1 MTEKTAEKTAETLRT
16 LVDRCR
22 DQLEGDLCELVA
34 ELGLALIEGA
44 RVLVASSRDDAR
56 RHACINLQFELRN
69 HWAKA
74 APALK
79 EALARRRKPAP
90 KAGQSNYGD
99 AGNLQIVTDDE
110 TSIQLAMRSV
120 VDRVNAACSE
130 ESGSL
135 ERRVSYLVLRGAMA
149 QGDAS
154 FRVSSLCDCL
164 QSACAEVV
172 ADAGQRIVLMQ
183 LMGEHMASELPQLFR
198 ATNEILYEAD
208 ILPRLKRSYQGT
220 VPVDPNTLA
229 AESTKMAGKLEM
241 LVKARTQ
248 ARGATKVAD
257 GAAASQAFF
266 LSLKSLQKDAVK
278 ASSNALTNVVKIAR
292 DSEGARHVGV
302 QESVTLDIV
311 AELFDLIFGDKSVA
325 EGIKELVARL
335 QTPVLK
341 VAMLNQRFFADRS
354 HPARLFLDS
363 ISGIAIRWGKVVNAN
378 DPFYRKL
385 SELVDRIQHTY
396 DGDVAVFE
404 AANTELA
411 EFLVE
416 REEIEAE
423 ENRILAEAVRARE
436 EEMHQQRAAQL
447 RAQRTADQLLAP
459 LITHG
464 IPTEIGHFL
473 LTYWR
478 DVLQGRVYASGAES
492 QAVSGT
498 LQAAA
503 DLLWTVTPKH
513 KPEDRQRQA
522 AALPSLLKRLNAGFE
537 EIGTSAN
544 ERSAFMD
551 ILVDLQ
557 LAALRADAKVASKAG
572 AKDGAKD
579 GAKEPPK
586 ELPKPPVISGGPTL
600 QVSHST
606 ASGVRVQ
613 DISLPGGDSA
623 GEDGTPDSANLR
635 RVRQLVRGDWVDF
648 TTAGQDRRE
657 RLTWINPS
665 RTLLLF
671 SNSASA
677 CAISITPEALAVR
690 LKNQTASLVKADSP
704 IFERALHGA
713 VQSLEN
719 AG

>member
-1 MTEKTAEKTAETLRT
+1 MTEKSAETLRT

-22 DQLEGDLCELVA
+22 DQLEGDLCEMVA
-34 ELGLALIEGA
+34 ELGPALIEGA
-44 RVLVASSRDDAR
+44 RVLVAGTRDDAR
-56 RHACINLQFELRN
+56 RHAGINLQFELRN

-90 KAGQSNYGD
+90 KPGQNYGD
-99 AGNLQIVTDDE
+99 VENLQIVTDDE
-110 TSIQLAMRSV
+110 TSIQLAMRGV

-130 ESGSL
+130 ESGAL

-172 ADAGQRIVLMQ
+172 ADAGQRIVLLQ

-198 ATNEILYEAD
+198 AINEILYEAD

-220 VPVDPNTLA
+220 TPVDPNTIA

-248 ARGATKVAD
+248 ARGATKATD

-266 LSLKSLQKDAVK
+266 LSLKALQKDAAK
-278 ASSNALTNVVKIAR
+278 EPSSALTNVVKLAR

-325 EGIKELVARL
+325 EGIKVLVARL

-363 ISGIAIRWGKVVNAN
+363 ISGIAIRWGKVVNAD

-404 AANTELA
+404 AANAELA
-411 EFLVE
+411 DFLAE
-416 REEIEAE
+416 REAIEAE

-436 EEMHQQRAAQL
+436 EEMRQQRAAQL

-459 LITHG
+459 LIAHG
-464 IPTEIGHFL
+464 IPTEIANFL

-478 DVLQGRVYASGAES
+478 DVLQGRVFASGAES
-492 QAVSGT
+492 PAVSGT

-544 ERSAFMD
+544 ERGAFMD
-551 ILVDLQ
+551 ILMDLQ
-557 LAALRADAKVASKAG
+557 LAALRADQRPASKAEAKGG

-579 GAKEPPK
+579 GAKEPAK
-586 ELPKPPVISGGPTL
+586 EAPQAPVAGSGPTL

-606 ASGVRVQ
+606 ATGVRVQ

-623 GEDGTPDSANLR
+623 GEAGTPDSANLR

-648 TTAGQDRRE
+648 ITAGQSRRE

-690 LKNQTASLVKADSP
+690 LKNQTASLVKPDSP

-719 AG
+719 LA

>member
-1 MTEKTAEKTAETLRT
+1 MTEKTAETLRT

-22 DQLEGDLCELVA
+22 DQVEGDLCELVA
-34 ELGLALIEGA
+34 ELGPALIEGA

-90 KAGQSNYGD
+90 RAGQNYGD
-99 AGNLQIVTDDE
+99 VENLQIVTDDE
-110 TSIQLAMRSV
+110 TSMQLAMRGV
-120 VDRVNAACSE
+120 VDRVNSACSE
-130 ESGSL
+130 ESSSL
-135 ERRVSYLVLRGAMA
+135 ERRVSYLVLRGAMV
-149 QGDAS
+149 QGDGS

-172 ADAGQRIVLMQ
+172 ADVGQRIVLMQ

-198 ATNEILYEAD
+198 AINEILYEAD

-220 VPVDPNTLA
+220 TPVDPNTIA

-248 ARGATKVAD
+248 ARGATKTTDA
-257 GAAASQAFF
+257 AAASQAFF

-278 ASSNALTNVVKIAR
+278 ASNNALTNVVKLAR

-325 EGIKELVARL
+325 EGIKTLVARL

-363 ISGIAIRWGKVVNAN
+363 ISGIAIRWGKVVDAN

-404 AANTELA
+404 AANAELSS
-411 EFLVE
+411 FLAE

-423 ENRILAEAVRARE
+423 ESRVLAEAVRARE
-436 EEMHQQRAAQL
+436 EDLRLQRAAQL

-464 IPTEIGHFL
+464 IPTGIAHFL

-492 QAVSGT
+492 AAATST
-498 LQAAA
+498 LQVVA

-522 AALPSLLKRLNAGFE
+522 AALPALLKRLNAGFE

-551 ILVDLQ
+551 MLVELQ
-557 LAALRADAKVASKAG
+557 LAALRADLRGAGKA
-572 AKDGAKD
+572 A
-579 GAKEPPK
+579 EPK
-586 ELPKPPVISGGPTL
+586 EAPDAPVISSGPTL

-613 DISLPGGDSA
+613 DISLPGGEGTS
-623 GEDGTPDSANLR
+623 EESTPDSANLR

-648 TTAGQDRRE
+648 MTAGQSRRE

-690 LKNQTASLVKADSP
+690 LRNLTASLVKPDSP

-713 VQSLEN
+713 VQSLERLT
-719 AG
+719 

>member
-1 MTEKTAEKTAETLRT
+1 MTEKTAETLRT

-22 DQLEGDLCELVA
+22 DQVEGDLCELVA
-34 ELGLALIEGA
+34 ELGPALIEGA

-90 KAGQSNYGD
+90 RAGQNYGD
-99 AGNLQIVTDDE
+99 VENLQIVTDDE
-110 TSIQLAMRSV
+110 TSMQLAMRGV
-120 VDRVNAACSE
+120 VDRVNSACSE
-130 ESGSL
+130 ESSSL
-135 ERRVSYLVLRGAMA
+135 ERRVSYLVLRGAMV
-149 QGDAS
+149 QGDGS

-172 ADAGQRIVLMQ
+172 ADVGQRIVLMQ

-198 ATNEILYEAD
+198 AINEILYEAD

-220 VPVDPNTLA
+220 TPVDPNTIA
-229 AESTKMAGKLEM
+229 AESTQMAGKLEM

-248 ARGATKVAD
+248 ARGASKTTDA
-257 GAAASQAFF
+257 AAASQAFF

-278 ASSNALTNVVKIAR
+278 ASNNALTNVVKLAR

-325 EGIKELVARL
+325 EGIKTLVARL

-363 ISGIAIRWGKVVNAN
+363 ISGIAIRWGKVVDAN

-404 AANTELA
+404 AANAELSS
-411 EFLVE
+411 FLAE

-423 ENRILAEAVRARE
+423 ESRVLAEAVRARE
-436 EEMHQQRAAQL
+436 EDLRLQRAAQL
-447 RAQRTADQLLAP
+447 RAQRTADQMLAP

-464 IPTEIGHFL
+464 IPTGIAHFL

-492 QAVSGT
+492 AAATST
-498 LQAAA
+498 LQVVA

-522 AALPSLLKRLNAGFE
+522 AALPALLKRLNAGFE

-551 ILVDLQ
+551 MLVELQ
-557 LAALRADAKVASKAG
+557 LAALRADLRGAGKA
-572 AKDGAKD
+572 A
-579 GAKEPPK
+579 EPK
-586 ELPKPPVISGGPTL
+586 EAPDAPVISSGPTL

-613 DISLPGGDSA
+613 DISLPGGEGTS
-623 GEDGTPDSANLR
+623 EESTPDSANLR

-648 TTAGQDRRE
+648 MTAGQSRRE

-690 LKNQTASLVKADSP
+690 LRNLTASLVKPDSP

-713 VQSLEN
+713 VQSLERLT
-719 AG
+719 

>member
-1 MTEKTAEKTAETLRT
+1 MTEKIAETLRT

-22 DQLEGDLCELVA
+22 DQVEGDLCELVA
-34 ELGLALIEGA
+34 ELGPALIEGA

-90 KAGQSNYGD
+90 RAGQNYGD
-99 AGNLQIVTDDE
+99 VENLQIVTDDE
-110 TSIQLAMRSV
+110 TSMQLAMRGV
-120 VDRVNAACSE
+120 VDRVNSACSE
-130 ESGSL
+130 ESSSL

-149 QGDAS
+149 QGDGS

-172 ADAGQRIVLMQ
+172 ADVGQRIVLMQ

-198 ATNEILYEAD
+198 AINEILYEAD

-220 VPVDPNTLA
+220 TPVDPNTIA

-248 ARGATKVAD
+248 ARGATKTTDA
-257 GAAASQAFF
+257 AAASQAFF

-278 ASSNALTNVVKIAR
+278 ASNNALTNVVKLAR

-325 EGIKELVARL
+325 EGIKTLVARL

-363 ISGIAIRWGKVVNAN
+363 ISGIAIRWGKVVDAN

-404 AANTELA
+404 AANAELSN
-411 EFLVE
+411 FLAE

-423 ENRILAEAVRARE
+423 ESRVLAEAVRARE
-436 EEMHQQRAAQL
+436 EDLRLQRAAQL

-464 IPTEIGHFL
+464 IPTGIAHFL

-492 QAVSGT
+492 AAVTST
-498 LQAAA
+498 LQVVT

-522 AALPSLLKRLNAGFE
+522 AALPALLKRLNAGFE

-551 ILVDLQ
+551 MLVELQ
-557 LAALRADAKVASKAG
+557 LAALRADLRGAGKA
-572 AKDGAKD
+572 A
-579 GAKEPPK
+579 EPK
-586 ELPKPPVISGGPTL
+586 EAPDAPVISSGPTL

-613 DISLPGGDSA
+613 DISLPGGEGTSA
-623 GEDGTPDSANLR
+623 ESTPDSANLR

-648 TTAGQDRRE
+648 MTAGQSRRE

-690 LKNQTASLVKADSP
+690 LRNLTASLVKPDSP

-713 VQSLEN
+713 VQSLERLT
-719 AG
+719 